1 MMDDK
6 LCIQPKVVDCGPVM
20 RYASVGVLV
29 DDDIPKRLA
38 KLCGRTGYNR
48 SEILRL
54 VIDAVLKANG
64 C

>member
-1 MMDDK
+1 MIDNK
-6 LCIQPKVVDCGPVM
+6 LRIQLKVAEGGPVM

-54 VIDAVLKANG
+54 VIDAVLEANG

>member
-6 LCIQPKVVDCGPVM
+6 LCIHPKVMDCRPVM

-38 KLCGRTGYNR
+38 KLCRDTGYNR

-54 VIDAVLKANG
+54 VIDAILEANG